1 LGRTTERKFEESVL
15 CHLDVVYRMA
25 RTLSRDPNEA
35 DDLVQ
40 ETFLRAHRAFDRFD
54 LRECGAKPWLLKILH
69 NVFLTR
75 KGQSVRQPTLSD
87 DLRFDEIAAEMD
99 RPDLTGIDFSRLA
112 TDHLDDE
119 LSKALQ
125 GLSSQYRTV
134 LILWALGDL
143 SYKEIGDVLGI
154 AIGTVMSRLFR
165 ARQVLAESLS
175 DYAAKRG
182 FGAQRGA
189 SA

>member
-1 LGRTTERKFEESVL
+1 MGRAAERKFEESVL

-25 RTLSRDPNEA
+25 RTMSRDPNEA

-40 ETFLRAHRAFDRFD
+40 ETFLRAHKAFDRFD
-54 LRECGAKPWLLKILH
+54 LREFGAKPWLLKILH

-75 KGQSVRQPTLSD
+75 KGQSVRHPTLSD
-87 DLRFDEIAAEMD
+87 DMRFDEIAAEVEQ
-99 RPDLTGIDFSRLA
+99 PDLTGVDFARLA
-112 TDHLDDE
+112 TDHLDDDMN
-119 LSKALQ
+119 KALQ

-134 LILWALGDL
+134 LMLWALGDL

-165 ARQVLAESLS
+165 ARQVLAVSLA
-175 DYAAKRG
+175 DYATKRG